1 MISRCTRCKKQK
13 KVHNHFVYGLLFD
26 YGKIEIY
33 FNVAICRECLF
44 DIVPKIEKLIAYT
57 ILQKGKQ

>member
-1 MISRCTRCKKQK
+1 MQRAKKI
-13 KVHNHFVYGLLFD
+13 HNHFVYGLLFD